1 MRLII
6 AILLAVIVVAIWA
19 GPGRYTTVNHNGQL
33 FVFDTIKGKITKPLA
48 LTEGNSPPA
57 PIMEKKKK

>member
-6 AILLAVIVVAIWA
+6 AILLAVIVVAVWC

-33 FVFDTIKGKITKPLA
+33 FVFDTVRGKITKPLV
-48 LTEGNSPPA
+48 LTEGNSPPTA
-57 PIMEKKKK
+57 PVEKKKK